1 MHAAY
6 ISRRCQLERKA
17 RAGDVSKRSGAMSW
31 RMGFEGV
38 PLMRGGW
45 TFFLPDYDAR
55 YSEELRERL
64 IDSAFAAIDGT
75 AATRV
80 RRSKHAETWSE
91 NLDRMGGPIAYFKV
105 LDPIRGLNRVRW
117 IFKRRRAAHVA
128 SISEH
133 LRADALGVPEILL
146 LGVERRGGREII
158 VTARVE
164 GFSVARHLRRAKLK
178 SRRVVLHALGEEVAR
193 LHRAGYI
200 HGDLSPFN
208 VFVTGLEP
216 PQFVFID
223 HERTRRTLM
232 SRLVRPRMRNLV
244 QLGHLEL
251 FDITNTDRMRV
262 WCGYSARFSARRRKA
277 ERRRVAAM
285 LLERIAQD
293 RKGGVAGRVAAS
305 LGPRREAS
313 GS

>member
-1 MHAAY
+1 
-6 ISRRCQLERKA
+6 
-17 RAGDVSKRSGAMSW
+17 MSW
-31 RMGFEGV
+31 RMTGFDGV
-38 PLMRGGW
+38 PLTRGGW
-45 TFFLPDYDAR
+45 RFFLPDYDAR

-75 AATRV
+75 LPTRV
-80 RRSKHAETWSE
+80 RRSRHAETWFE
-91 NLDRMGGPIAYFKV
+91 HFNQVGGPAAYFKV
-105 LDPIRGLNRVRW
+105 LDPIHGVNRARR
-117 IFKRRRAAHVA
+117 IFKRGRAAHVA
-128 SISEH
+128 SISAH
-133 LRADALGVPEILL
+133 LRAEAVGVPEILL
-146 LGVERRGGREII
+146 LGAERRGGREII

-164 GFSVARHLRRAKLK
+164 GFSIARHLRRAKLE
-178 SRRVVLHALGEEVAR
+178 SRRGVLRALGAEVAR

-208 VFVTGLEP
+208 IFVTGLEP

-223 HERTRRTLM
+223 HERTRRTML
-232 SRLVRPRMRNLV
+232 SRLARPRMRNLV

-251 FDITNTDRMRV
+251 FGITNTDRMRV
-262 WCGYSARFSARRRKA
+262 WSGYAAGFSRRRRRA

-285 LLERIAQD
+285 LRERIAQD
-293 RKGGVAGRVAAS
+293 RKGGVAARVAAT

>member
-1 MHAAY
+1 
-6 ISRRCQLERKA
+6 
-17 RAGDVSKRSGAMSW
+17 MSW
-31 RMGFEGV
+31 WMAGFDGV
-38 PLMRGGW
+38 PLTRGGW

-75 AATRV
+75 LATRV
-80 RRSKHAETWSE
+80 RRSRHAETWVE
-91 NLDRMGGPIAYFKV
+91 HFDQVGGPAAYFKV
-105 LDPIRGLNRVRW
+105 LDPIRGLNRVAR

-133 LRADALGVPEILL
+133 LRADAVGVPEILL
-146 LGVERRGGREII
+146 LGAERRGGREII

-164 GFSVARHLRRAKLK
+164 GFSIARHLRRAKLA
-178 SRRVVLHALGEEVAR
+178 SRRVVLRALGAEVAR

-208 VFVTGLEP
+208 VFVTALEP

-223 HERTRRTLM
+223 HERTRRTVM
-232 SRLVRPRMRNLV
+232 SRFARPRMRNLV

-251 FDITNTDRMRV
+251 FDVTNTDRMRV
-262 WCGYSARFSARRRKA
+262 WCGYAAAFSARRRRA

-285 LLERIAQD
+285 LRERIAKD

-305 LGPRREAS
+305 LGPRREAK